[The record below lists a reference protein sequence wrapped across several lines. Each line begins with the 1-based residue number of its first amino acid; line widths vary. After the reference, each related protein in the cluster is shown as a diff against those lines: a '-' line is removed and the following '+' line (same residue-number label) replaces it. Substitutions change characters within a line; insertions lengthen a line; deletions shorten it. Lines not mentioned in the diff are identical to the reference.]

1 MGKVS
6 SPCYVDPGLQFLIS
20 CLKKPFT
27 LKFKCAMLGKYLQAS
42 SGLLAGLVFRILFFL
57 EFRLVLTILSACGGF

>member
-1 MGKVS
+1 M
-6 SPCYVDPGLQFLIS
+6 DPGLRFLIS

-27 LKFKCAMLGKYLQAS
+27 LKFKYATLGKYLQAS